1 MVMLLLTFVV
11 GVILAIL
18 FHALIQ
24 SSWRASLAS
33 GIALVF
39 FVRFLF
45 GHHFPEIGSVDFWLF
60 SAFIVA
66 IGAGIAFLV
75 GRMTRKGK
83 ENTKS

>member
-1 MVMLLLTFVV
+1 MVIQGFVV
-11 GVILAIL
+11 SVIFAIL
-18 FHALIQ
+18 FHAIIRKPL
-24 SSWRASLAS
+24 WASLAS

-45 GHHFPEIGSVDFWLF
+45 GYHFPGVNSVDFWLF

-75 GRMTRKGK
+75 GRMAGKDK
-83 ENTKS
+83 ENPKS